1 MKSFISLFFFF
12 PFITKLSSVVIVR
25 KNDYDYKWPMTVK
38 VQAVMNMTME
48 LLFQRV
54 QSTKGHFLR

>member
-12 PFITKLSSVVIVR
+12 LPFITKLSSVVIVR
-25 KNDYDYKWPMTVK
+25 KNDYDYKWPMIVK

-54 QSTKGHFLR
+54 QSTKGHFL